1 MRPIIP
7 SAAVAAVVAAP
18 RRAFAAPAAA
28 ATALR
33 PRAFTVSAPA
43 AAGGHGHAAPSFD
56 PKLPVASVQVDWIA
70 QSESQFEGSDPHGN
84 RVLMSGSDEPG
95 TGPMKL
101 LLMGLGA
108 CAAIDVVSILRKQRQ
123 PFQSVRVNVDG
134 QRPAAGDTA
143 HPARPYSAIHATFL
157 VAGEGLDQ
165 AKVDRAVGL
174 SIEKYCG
181 VHATL
186 LEGVPSMTW
195 TAELVPPE
203 KK

>member
-1 MRPIIP
+1 
-7 SAAVAAVVAAP
+7 
-18 RRAFAAPAAA
+18 
-28 ATALR
+28 
-33 PRAFTVSAPA
+33 
-43 AAGGHGHAAPSFD
+43 
-56 PKLPVASVQVDWIA
+56 
-70 QSESQFEGSDPHGN
+70 
-84 RVLMSGSDEPG
+84 MSGSDEPG
-95 TGPMKL
+95 AGPMKV
-101 LLMGLGA
+101 LLMGLGG
-108 CAAIDVVSILRKQRQ
+108 CASIEVVSILRKQRQ
-123 PFQSVRVNVDG
+123 PFESVRVRIDG

-174 SIEKYCG
+174 SIEKYCS